1 MAGFG
6 GRARFLGLAAVLTLP
21 GGGVAQAPALPVE
34 DGPLVERADLAI
46 AGGLLA
52 AQLALFALDD
62 DLHRAAADMRSEGTD
77 DVASVFR
84 PLGRKPPWFLA
95 SGVAYAVGRLTDQPR
110 VADTGLHV
118 FVSLALANVISGGLK
133 VLSGRS
139 RPIVL
144 DVRGADSVWVA
155 REPDEW
161 GLLDGWGDD
170 GARQS
175 WPSGHTTAAFAIAAA
190 LSEELGGP
198 TPWIAYP
205 LATAVGWSR
214 VNDEAHWVTDVL
226 MGALVGTVTARLV
239 VRHGHEPG
247 GWLERTL
254 LIETSPSTSGAL
266 VGLRIPVR

>member
-1 MAGFG
+1 M
-6 GRARFLGLAAVLTLP
+6 
-21 GGGVAQAPALPVE
+21 E
-34 DGPLVERADLAI
+34 KSDLAI

-62 DLHRAAADMRSEGTD
+62 EIHRAASGMRSEGTND
-77 DVASVFR
+77 LASAFR
-84 PLGRKPPWFLA
+84 PLGRKPPWYYA
-95 SGVAYAVGRLTDQPR
+95 SAATWAVGMISGRPR

-118 FVSLALANVISGGLK
+118 FASLALANLISGGLK
-133 VLSGRS
+133 GLSGRS

-144 DVRGADSVWVA
+144 DVLGPDSVWVA

-161 GLLDGWGDD
+161 GLLEGWREG
-170 GARQS
+170 GPRQS
-175 WPSGHTTAAFAIAAA
+175 WPSGHTTAAFAVAAA

-239 VRHGHEPG
+239 VRHGHNAG

-254 LIETSPSTSGAL
+254 LLERSPSLRTTV
-266 VGLRIPVR
+266 VGLRVPVG